1 VRLARSGGIVTGY
14 FFNGLTWV
22 PIASAPASS
31 NSGVLGFALI
41 AAADVADQ
49 PVKVAFD
56 NFRLNSGLLD
66 CPSLWNEHWSDAQL
80 KIG

>member
-1 VRLARSGGIVTGY
+1 
-14 FFNGLTWV
+14 V

-49 PVKVAFD
+49 PVKVALD

-66 CPSLWNEHWSDAQL
+66 CPS
-80 KIG
+80 